1 MNHYISLA
9 KSAVENH
16 IKKGKIIDPPADLPK
31 EFSERRAGV
40 FVTIEKDSKLRGCI
54 GTYLPSRPTIA
65 QEIIRNAVA
74 AATQDDRFNPVE
86 NEELP
91 SLSYVV
97 YVLGD
102 PEPVEE
108 AKSLDPEKF
117 GIIVKTA
124 PFAFPN
130 QEVVFDAS
138 VPLKSGLLLPNLD
151 GIDTAEKQFFIACQK
166 GQIDPAR
173 EKVFIYRFTAEK
185 Y

>member
-1 MNHYISLA
+1 MNHCTLLA
-9 KSAVENH
+9 KLAVENS
-16 IKKGKIIDPPADLPK
+16 IKEGIIIDPPVDLPK

-40 FVTIEKDSKLRGCI
+40 FVTIEKGNELRGCI

-74 AATQDDRFNPVE
+74 AATKDNRFNPVKD
-86 NEELP
+86 EELP
-91 SLSYVV
+91 HLSYIV

-108 AKSLDPEKF
+108 AGGLDPGKF
-117 GIIVKTA
+117 GVIVKTA

-130 QEVVFDAS
+130 QEVVFDPN
-138 VPLKSGLLLPNLD
+138 VPLKCGLLLPNLD
-151 GIDTAEKQFFIACQK
+151 GIDTAEKQFAIACEK
-166 GQIDPAR
+166 GQIDPVK
-173 EKVFIYRFTAEK
+173 EKVFIYRFVAEK